1 MFIDSAKTPE
11 REGSISHHIQLLW
24 AISRLLIASVSPLY
38 LVDEFHFFSCCSFP
52 SDLHITGWRNLVRV
66 ECL

>member
-11 REGSISHHIQLLW
+11 RKGSISHDIQLLW

-38 LVDEFHFFSCCSFP
+38 LIDEFHFFHAVHSPQTYTSQGGV
-52 SDLHITGWRNLVRV
+52 S
-66 ECL
+66 